1 MTWVRA
7 EYAGALAVVS
17 TWLAALVPWNVTYST
32 GVSGGAVL
40 FVRFPLFQVRYTF
53 GVPLARRV
61 AVSDPLSAAAFQAGQ
76 SIQVAYQVWAV
87 GAGVVAVAVT
97 IATAYYRYED
107 AVESGPVDP
116 VRLLGGLLVLSGVV
130 LAIST
135 YLLATR
141 GFPGVPIPIGVLVLL
156 VLGGVL
162 LTADRA

>member
-17 TWLAALVPWNVTYST
+17 TWLAALVPWNLTYST

-40 FVRFPLFQVRYTF
+40 FVRFPFFQIRYAF

-76 SIQVAYQVWAV
+76 SIQVAYHVWAI
-87 GAGVVAVAVT
+87 GAGVVAVAVAV
-97 IATAYYRYED
+97 ATVYYRYED

-116 VRLLGGLLVLSGVV
+116 VRLLGGLLGLSGVV
-130 LAIST
+130 LAVST
-135 YLLATR
+135 FLLATR
-141 GFPGVPIPIGVLVLL
+141 GFPGAPIPVGVALLL
-156 VLGGVL
+156 VLGGML
-162 LTADRA
+162 LTVDRE

>member
-1 MTWVRA
+1 MPWVRA

-17 TWLAALVPWNVTYST
+17 TWLAALVPWNLTYST

-40 FVRFPLFQVRYTF
+40 FVRFPFFQVRYTF

-61 AVSDPLSAAAFQAGQ
+61 AVSDPLSAIAFQAGQ
-76 SIQVAYQVWAV
+76 SIQAAYQAWAV
-87 GAGVVAVAVT
+87 GAGVLAVAVAV
-97 IATAYYRYED
+97 ATVYYRYED

-116 VRLLGGLLVLSGVV
+116 VRLLGGLLGLSGVV
-130 LAIST
+130 LAVST

-141 GFPGVPIPIGVLVLL
+141 GFPGVPIPVGVGILL

-162 LTADRA
+162 LTVERE